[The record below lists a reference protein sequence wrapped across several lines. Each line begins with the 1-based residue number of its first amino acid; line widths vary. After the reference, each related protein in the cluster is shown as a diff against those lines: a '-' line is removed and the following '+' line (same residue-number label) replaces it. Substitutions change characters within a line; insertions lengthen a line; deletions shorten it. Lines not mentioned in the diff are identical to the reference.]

1 MHLPKVTLLLV
12 AAGLCGLAVIAVW
25 QMRPAASPAVVV
37 ATSPLPLARPGQ
49 AWALVQTR
57 LADGVAGL
65 DLPPEGLRI
74 EMLVQ
79 TNTNGMITATQPLP
93 AGTKWPESVTALIK
107 QATGSVP
114 FALAGPAGRYRL
126 WLVLRPSGQRPAE
139 PVQQG
144 QETI

>member
-1 MHLPKVTLLLV
+1 MHLRKVTLLLV
-12 AAGLCGLAVIAVW
+12 AAGLGGLAVITVW
-25 QMRPAASPAVVV
+25 QMRPAAGPAVVV

-79 TNTNGMITATQPLP
+79 TDTNGMITATQPLP
-93 AGTKWPESVTALIK
+93 VGTKWPESVTALIK
-107 QATGSVP
+107 QVTGSVP

-126 WLVLRPSGQRPAE
+126 WLVLRPSGQPAT
-139 PVQQG
+139 PALKPG
-144 QETI
+144 QERI